1 MDADD
6 RPLPDCDGRLLDGR
20 YRLGS
25 LLGRGGVATVYDAID
40 VVLGRRVAVKLY
52 RAADPVGRY
61 RFASEARLLA
71 GLSHPGLVAVYDV
84 CLDGDQPFLVLQLVD
99 GPTFRD
105 LMDAGPMEPE
115 AVARMAASLAD
126 ALAYV
131 HDRDVVHR
139 DVKPSNILIDP
150 SGEPRLTDF
159 GLARVLSATHLTG
172 SGEYVGTAAYLA
184 PEQITDVDVGP
195 PADIY
200 ALGLVLLEC
209 LTGRTEYT
217 GTAAETAL
225 ARLSRRPRI
234 PEDLPHAWRVV
245 LAAMTAQ
252 NPADRPA
259 AARCAVL
266 LTALGNGR
274 TAALPAEP
282 AIPPPRSPSQSPFQ
296 RTAFRP
302 VHAGLAALALA
313 AAATVATVAV
323 TTTDTTPGH
332 PTGQAPAPVPETART
347 EPVTSAP
354 PVEPPMTPLPNVE
367 VVPPPPPP
375 PGQNTIRV
383 QQDHGPA
390 AVPAAKPT
398 KPPNNG
404 NKGNGKGRGKG

>member
-1 MDADD
+1 MDVD
-6 RPLPDCDGRLLDGR
+6 RHQPDSGGRLLDGR
-20 YRLGS
+20 YRLGG
-25 LLGRGGVATVYDAID
+25 LLGQGGVATVHDAVD

-52 RAADPVGRY
+52 RAADPVGRF

-84 CLDGDQPFLVLQLVD
+84 CLDGDQPFLVLQLVN
-99 GPTFRD
+99 GPTLRD
-105 LMDAGPMEPE
+105 LMNPGPFDPAAM
-115 AVARMAASLAD
+115 ARIGASLAD

-159 GLARVLSATHLTG
+159 GLARVLTATHLTG

-217 GTAAETAL
+217 GNAAETAL

-234 PEDLPHAWRVV
+234 PEDLPSAWRIL

-252 NPADRPA
+252 DPADRPS
-259 AARCAVL
+259 AARCAGSL
-266 LTALGNGR
+266 SAIAAGR
-274 TAALPAEP
+274 VAALVAEP
-282 AIPPPRSPSQSPFQ
+282 SISRQRSGAKPA
-296 RTAFRP
+296 RAFRPRP

-313 AAATVATVAV
+313 VVATVAA
-323 TTTDTTPGH
+323 TTTDTVPGH
-332 PTGQAPAPVPETART
+332 PSGQAPSPVPESSRT

-354 PVEPPMTPLPNVE
+354 PAGLPATRHTKVE
-367 VVPPPPPP
+367 VVPPPRPELNATGP
-375 PGQNTIRV
+375 Q
-383 QQDHGPA
+383 HGPG
-390 AVPAAKPT
+390 PAIPDAKQ
-398 KPPNNG
+398 
-404 NKGNGKGRGKG
+404 NKTPKNDNKANGKGRGKG